1 MTQPVAFETLT
12 DVSRRRVLRGL
23 LVGGAGL
30 AAAGLLPGCTAKS
43 ESGNGTGTTTES
55 GEESSASPIPGGTI
69 IWAKDEE
76 ATQLDPTSSQLG
88 SSWELHHI
96 LYDTLVMVDGEF
108 NIEPGLAES
117 WETPSPTEYVF
128 TLREGVKFSN
138 GRAVTADDVVGS
150 FERILDPEGGSALP
164 GWLGTDTKVTKVDD
178 KTVSFKLSKPMTT
191 FLPALTQSS
200 GAILPMKEL
209 DAGEVDLTREVL
221 GTGPFM
227 VESHKVDREWV
238 LKRNPHAWQEPVA
251 DRLVIK
257 IIRDTN
263 ARIAALREGS
273 ADLSQF
279 VEPDAPDLL
288 SSIENLQVVTQDR
301 TDFYFLQL
309 NTQGPDTPFGDVR
322 VRQAIAYGIDRDK
335 IRTVALAGL
344 GEVTGPVSA
353 AFGARAVPTTIERDV
368 EKAKALLEEA
378 GASDLEF
385 EIIYPGETNGNI
397 AQVIQQDLAEIGV
410 TVKATALE
418 EGVWVERAWVDNP
431 AKMDATVA
439 YYAAYAGPSMAL
451 VNWSPDL
458 AGGFGIG
465 FEPDDP
471 EITAVIN
478 ESWQAKGAAEEE
490 AVTKVAQVIEEQAA
504 TIPLVTRPAI
514 FAFRSDRIKAEFVA
528 ADGNIDPL
536 HNVADFTRVK
546 SS

>member
-1 MTQPVAFETLT
+1 MTQPTLF
-12 DVSRRRVLRGL
+12 DALSDLNRRQVLRGL
-23 LVGGAGL
+23 LVGGAGV
-30 AAAGLLPGCTAKS
+30 AAAGVLPGCTAKS
-43 ESGNGTGTTTES
+43 GTGTTQA
-55 GEESSASPIPGGTI
+55 GEEASDTSASPIPGGTI
-69 IWAKDEE
+69 TWAKDEE

-108 NIEPGLAES
+108 NIVPGLAES
-117 WETPSPTEYVF
+117 YESPSPTEYVF
-128 TLREGVKFSN
+128 TLRQNAKFSN
-138 GRAVTADDVVGS
+138 GRAMTADDVVGS
-150 FERILDPEGGSALP
+150 FERILDPESGSALP
-164 GWLGTDTKVTKVDD
+164 GWVGTDTKVEKVDEG
-178 KTVSFKLSKPMTT
+178 TVRFTLSKPLNT

-200 GAILPMKEL
+200 AAILPMKEL
-209 DAGEVDLTREVL
+209 EAGEIDLTRDVL

-227 VESHKVDREWV
+227 VASHKTDREWV

-251 DRLVIK
+251 DTLLIK

-263 ARIAALREGS
+263 ARIAALREGG

-279 VEPDAPDLL
+279 VEPDAPELL
-288 SSIENLQVVTQDR
+288 SSIPNLQVVEQDR
-301 TDFYFLQL
+301 TDYYFLQL
-309 NTQGPDTPFGDVR
+309 NTEGPDTPFSDVR

-335 IRTVALAGL
+335 IRAVALAGL

-353 AFGARAVPTTIERDV
+353 AFGDRTVPTTIERDV
-368 EKAKALLEEA
+368 EKAKSLLEEA
-378 GASDLEF
+378 GASGLEF

-397 AQVIQQDLAEIGV
+397 AQVIQQDLTEIGV

-418 EGVWVERAWVDNP
+418 EGVWVERAWVANP

-471 EITAVIN
+471 KMTAVIN
-478 ESWQAKGAAEEE
+478 QSWQATGETEMDAVAAAAQ
-490 AVTKVAQVIEEQAA
+490 AVEEQAA

-514 FAFRSDRIKAEFVA
+514 FAFRSDRMQAEFVA

-546 SS
+546 TA

>member
-1 MTQPVAFETLT
+1 MTKPVPVPLS
-12 DVSRRRVLRGL
+12 DVSRRQVLRGL
-23 LVGGAGL
+23 LIGGTGVAGL
-30 AAAGLLPGCTAKS
+30 GLLPGCTAKTDTS
-43 ESGNGTGTTTES
+43 TGSDEQTRST
-55 GEESSASPIPGGTI
+55 SPVPGGTI
-69 IWAKDEE
+69 TWAKDEE

-88 SSWELHHI
+88 SSWELHHL

-108 NIEPGLAES
+108 NIVPGLAES
-117 WETPSPTEYVF
+117 YESPSPTEYVF
-128 TLREGVKFSN
+128 TLRKGTKFSN
-138 GRAVTADDVVGS
+138 GRPVTADDVVGS
-150 FERILDPEGGSALP
+150 FGRILDPESGSALP
-164 GWLGTDTKVTKVDD
+164 GWLGVDTKVSKVDD
-178 KTVSFKLSKPMTT
+178 TTVRFQLSEPMST

-200 GAILPMKEL
+200 AAILPMKEL
-209 DAGEVDLTREVL
+209 DAGDIDLTREVL

-251 DRLVIK
+251 DTLVIK

-279 VEPDAPDLL
+279 TEPDAPELL
-288 SSIENLQVVTQDR
+288 ASVPELEVVVQDR

-335 IRTVALAGL
+335 IRTVALAEL
-344 GEVTGPVSA
+344 GDVTGPVSA

-378 GASDLEF
+378 GASGLEF
-385 EIIYPGETNGNI
+385 EIIYPGEVNGNI

-418 EGVWVERAWVDNP
+418 EGVWVERAWVANP

-465 FEPDDP
+465 FEPDD
-471 EITAVIN
+471 EEMTDVIRS
-478 ESWQAKGAAEEE
+478 SWEATGASEEE
-490 AVTKVAQVIEEQAA
+490 AVVEAARAIEEQAA
-504 TIPLVTRPAI
+504 TIPLVTRPGI
-514 FAFRSDRIKAEFVA
+514 FAFRADRIDATFVA

-536 HNVADFTRVK
+536 HDVADFTRVK